1 MCRRLANG
9 LTGRRLGARARR
21 RRRSGQRALRQRR
34 GGALAAGGGWRAAP
48 LRQPRSRTHA
58 HSDNQQLAGS
68 DAAAWARPCRAAD
81 MRLAIGPQKGP
92 AYRGPMLFRCVT
104 PGRSGMELCPLTQSV
119 DVAGWWGSLGAPRLN
134 QTTNGGPAKGV
145 NKKNKLPARQPAR
158 PPALPPTPSCSSLP
172 LASSCRRL
180 RISWRSFCAKTAFSD
195 SSPPRNFTRP
205 RVL

>member
-1 MCRRLANG
+1 MRRAEAG
-9 LTGRRLGARARR
+9 GRRRYASQEVAH
-21 RRRSGQRALRQRR
+21 
-34 GGALAAGGGWRAAP
+34 
-48 LRQPRSRTHA
+48 THTA
-58 HSDNQQLAGS
+58 TISS

-145 NKKNKLPARQPAR
+145 NKKK
-158 PPALPPTPSCSSLP
+158 
-172 LASSCRRL
+172 
-180 RISWRSFCAKTAFSD
+180 
-195 SSPPRNFTRP
+195 
-205 RVL
+205 